1 VSTMIDLRRLPRLDA
16 FTLPRG
22 IYLDGN
28 SLGALP
34 TASHAAIERRLRQWQ
49 VHGVAAWD
57 DWFGASERLSPALAK
72 LVGAHPDEVIATG
85 SITSNLHQLLATL
98 HRPEAGRRD
107 VLATALDFPTDL
119 YALRAWAERGGGTVR
134 LVPSRDG
141 HTIDPV
147 DVERELAAGGVASM
161 LMPVVLYGSGQRFD
175 VPRLTAA
182 AHAAGALALWDAAH
196 SIGALPHALHDDG
209 VDAAVWCSYK
219 YLNAGPGAP
228 GGIFLHQRHHQREP
242 GLPGWWG
249 HDKASQFA
257 MAPTFTPAAG
267 AGRLQ
272 MGTPPILALAGLEGA
287 LAVFEEVGIE
297 ALRARSLALTDAL
310 LALLEAHVPEVRVV
324 TPRAHAQRGG
334 HLAFTHPQAQAIA
347 TALRRRGVVP
357 DYRGPDLVRM
367 APVAL
372 YTREPELD
380 QAVAALRALLDAGEQ
395 WLDPSAAPVT

>member
-1 VSTMIDLRRLPRLDA
+1 MIDLRRLPRLDA

-85 SITSNLHQLLATL
+85 SITGNLHQLLATL

-141 HTIDPV
+141 HTIDPA
-147 DVERELAAGGVASM
+147 DVERELAAGGVATM

-175 VPRLTAA
+175 VTRLTAA
-182 AHAAGALALWDAAH
+182 AHGAGALALWDAAH
-196 SIGALPHALHDDG
+196 SIGAMPHRLHDDG

-228 GGIFLHQRHHQREP
+228 GGIFLHRRHHAREP

-257 MAPTFTPAAG
+257 MAATFTPAVG

-297 ALRARSLALTDAL
+297 AVRARSLALTDAL
-310 LALLEAHVPEVRVV
+310 LALLADQVPEVRVV

-334 HLAFTHPQAQAIA
+334 HLAFTHPRAHGIA
-347 TALRRRGVVP
+347 AALRRRSVVP

-372 YTREPELD
+372 YTCESELE
-380 QAVAALRALLDAGEQ
+380 QAVAALRALLDAGEHT
-395 WLDPSAAPVT
+395 DDVPSSPVT